1 MNCINLSKLISYHNK
16 ELSSKEHKKI
26 GEHIRMCSDCQKKI
40 EKYNNFLILFK
51 KSYKPQQSPTDSK
64 CYDDS
69 DLLGFLEDTHSKKSR
84 EAFYVHLME
93 CQKCMDRLISLE
105 RVFNELRQ
113 EGLLVSDYKMI
124 DKVAE
129 FISSVRFNSE
139 KKLKASWAIPKP
151 FRPVYGVVV
160 SFLILFISVTAFMII
175 DTFDETKIITR
186 DNQFEDIQTEI
197 RIISPIDNSKLDVQK
212 HEFQWKG
219 AERIIKYKFI
229 LLDNRGNIIWEIS
242 IKNNKIM
249 LPEKI
254 RLNNNHLYF
263 WQIESFYED
272 GASLL
277 SPMVSFT
284 NIFE

>member
-1 MNCINLSKLISYHNK
+1 MNCINISQLISFHNK
-16 ELSSKEHKKI
+16 ELGSKEHKEI
-26 GEHIRMCSDCQKKI
+26 GEHIGMCSDCQKKI

-51 KSYKPQQSPTDSK
+51 KSYQPLQSSADSQ

-69 DLLGFLEDTHSKKSR
+69 DLLGFLEATHTKKSR

-113 EGLLVSDYKMI
+113 ENLLISDYKVI
-124 DKVAE
+124 DKIAE
-129 FISSVRFNSE
+129 FISTVRFKLE
-139 KKLKASWAIPKP
+139 KKLKDSWAIPKP

-160 SFLILFISVTAFMII
+160 SFLVLFISVTAFLII

-197 RIISPIDNSKLDVQK
+197 RIISPIDNSKLNIKK

-219 AERIIKYKFI
+219 SDKIILYNFF
-229 LLDNRGNIIWEIS
+229 LLDNRGNIIWETS
-242 IKNNKIM
+242 INNNKIM

-263 WQIESFYED
+263 WQIESIFED
-272 GASLL
+272 GTTML

-284 NIFE
+284 NIF